1 MLVFVNVKGLV
12 LEDLYNQSIVDEFE
26 DYRLFVKG
34 NNGDVPLVVFE
45 ICPESKKLVLWTKED
60 MDNHFNK

>member
-34 NNGDVPLVVFE
+34 NNEDVPLVVFE

-60 MDNHFNK
+60 MENHFNK